1 MSAIDL
7 AIVLPAYNEEAVLPI
22 SLPRL
27 EKLLD
32 QMIQDNL
39 ITPKSRLVFVDDGS
53 KDRTWELVSQA
64 QAQDPR
70 VTGVKLSR
78 NFGHQRALLA
88 GLSVTAPLM
97 DAVISIDADLQ
108 DDIHAIPQMVQK
120 FQQGYEVVYGVRNDR
135 HTDTAFKR
143 GTANLFYGL
152 MTKLGVSMVPNS
164 ADFRLLSQRAVQT
177 LLSFP
182 EENLFLRAM
191 VPLVGYRST
200 TVEYARLP
208 RPAGESKYPLRKM
221 LAFAFDG
228 ITSFSIEPIRLVM
241 DIGFLF
247 VFVGI
252 AAFIYSLVQHGRNLV
267 VPGWTSLFCS
277 IWIIGGALMIA
288 ISILGEYIGKIY
300 TEVKRRPRFIIDQDT
315 VTASVNGPKEQD

>member
-108 DDIHAIPQMVQK
+108 DDINAIPQMVQK

-315 VTASVNGPKEQD
+315 VTASVNGSKEQD

>member
-1 MSAIDL
+1 MTAIDL

-32 QMIQDNL
+32 QMIADQL
-39 ITPKSRLVFVDDGS
+39 VTPKSRLVFVDDGS
-53 KDRTWELVSQA
+53 QDKTWALIQQA
-64 QAQDPR
+64 QTQDPR

-108 DDIHAIPQMVQK
+108 DDINAIPKMVQQ
-120 FQQGYEVVYGVRNDR
+120 FQTGYDVVYGVRNDR
-135 HTDTAFKR
+135 QTDTAFKR
-143 GTANLFYGL
+143 GTATMFYGL
-152 MTKLGVSMVPNS
+152 MKRLGVQMIPNS
-164 ADFRLLSQRAVQT
+164 ADFRLLSQRAVKT

-191 VPLVGYRST
+191 VPLVGYPST

-208 RPAGESKYPLRKM
+208 RPAGESKYPLKKM
-221 LAFAFDG
+221 LSFAFDG

-247 VFVGI
+247 VFIGI
-252 AAFIYSLVQHGRNLV
+252 AAFIYSLVQHGRGRV
-267 VPGWTSLFCS
+267 VPGWTSMFCS
-277 IWIIGGALMIA
+277 LWIIGGALMIA
-288 ISILGEYIGKIY
+288 ISVLGEYIGKIY
-300 TEVKRRPRFIIDQDT
+300 TEVKRRPRFIIEEDT
-315 VTASVNGPKEQD
+315 VTPSEKETQKK

>member
-315 VTASVNGPKEQD
+315 VTASVNGSKEQD

>member
-32 QMIQDNL
+32 QMIHDNL

>member
-108 DDIHAIPQMVQK
+108 DDINAIPQMVQK